1 MEEMITVE
9 EALAVLSQNTLDFGI
24 ESIVLENGIGR
35 VLREDIKADRD
46 FPPYDRVT
54 MDGIAV
60 QYSQFERG
68 QRSFQVNGTAA
79 AGSPQITMSDNS
91 GCLEVMT
98 GAIMPHGVDTV
109 IRYEDVTIANGTA
122 KINIDEINY
131 RQNIHFKGI
140 DRNLSDLIIR
150 KETVLASPEIGVC
163 ATVGKS
169 ELKVSALPRT
179 IVIST
184 GDELVEIDKVPLPHQ
199 IRRSNIYR
207 LKTTLAQYGIAVD
220 TAHLDDNIEQIIE
233 TLQGYLTSYDVILL
247 SGGVS
252 KGKFD
257 YLPQALDQ
265 IGVSKKF
272 HKIKQRPGKPFW
284 FGTYQNKCAV
294 FALPGNPVSSFV
306 CAHRY
311 FNYWLNL
318 CIKHPASEQP
328 FATLTDD
335 VTFAPDLTYF
345 LEVKVGYTNGG
356 LTIAT
361 PVKGNGSGDLAN
373 LVDADAFIELPRGKN
388 VFSKGESYPVFFYR

>member
-220 TAHLDDNIEQIIE
+220 TAHLDDNIEKIIE

-272 HKIKQRPGKPFW
+272 HIFTQRLGMPFW
-284 FGTYQNKCAV
+284 FGTYQ
-294 FALPGNPVSSFV
+294 
-306 CAHRY
+306 
-311 FNYWLNL
+311 
-318 CIKHPASEQP
+318 I
-328 FATLTDD
+328 
-335 VTFAPDLTYF
+335 
-345 LEVKVGYTNGG
+345 
-356 LTIAT
+356 
-361 PVKGNGSGDLAN
+361 
-373 LVDADAFIELPRGKN
+373 
-388 VFSKGESYPVFFYR
+388 